1 MPLATFLGGFK
12 MKKPELLA
20 PVGSKDA
27 LIAAIN
33 AGCDAVYLSGYSF
46 GARAFAPNFDLDEL
60 KDAINLCHIYGV
72 KVYIT
77 VNTLIKENEVNRFM
91 NYIDFLHQNN
101 VDAIIIQDLGM
112 LDLVRKTY
120 PKLEVHASTQMHI
133 HNLEG
138 VKVCEKLGIK
148 RVVLARETS
157 IDLIKEIKKNT
168 SVDLEVFV
176 HGALCISYS
185 GQCLMSSLIG
195 GRSGNRGACAGT
207 CRLPFDVIDNNN
219 KKLNKNSYPLSTKD
233 LFTLNNID
241 KLIESGIDSF
251 KIEGRMKRAEYVYL
265 VVSLYRK
272 AIDSYFENGKVIISD
287 NDIKEL
293 KKIFNRDFT
302 KGFLFNE
309 DNNKIT
315 NDYRP
320 NHAGIKIGKI
330 VYTNKNTFKIK
341 LEDNLN
347 IGDGIRIVDNDYG
360 FIVTSM
366 LVDDKKVKEAKK
378 GDIVTLNTEEKI
390 SLNSIVSKTTDIK
403 QLNNLKKHI
412 DNIHKKI
419 NVDMIATL
427 KVGNGVKLELSDGIN
442 CVSVLGE
449 NVYEATTAPLT
460 DELITKQLSKLG
472 NTPFLLNNI
481 KIYKDNNIY
490 VNNKELNEIRRKAV
504 ELLVEKRMYKTPYEK
519 KDVPFSKI
527 EVSDKKEVC
536 VLLEDSSLYSQI
548 KKLNVDKIYTEDIN
562 LFSENDERFILKI
575 PRVNYNYIK
584 YDKPVMIGEIGS
596 LNYKNIDSS
605 DFSFNVTNSYT
616 VHFLHMLGVKKVTL
630 SYELTLEEIK
640 EIIEEYKK
648 RYNSRPNLEL
658 IVFGRQEMMVS
669 KFSLNKLY
677 NNKNIYLKD
686 RYNKIYPV
694 KEKNNLMYIFN
705 SEKLNKNIDDLYK
718 IGINSIRFNVFDKE
732 DISFISNKVKFVNKN
747 NF

>member
-1 MPLATFLGGFK
+1 

-20 PVGSKDA
+20 PVGSKEA

-46 GARAFAPNFDLDEL
+46 GARAFASNFDLDEL
-60 KDAINLCHIYGV
+60 KEAIDLCHVYGV
-72 KVYIT
+72 KVYVT
-77 VNTLIKENEVNRFM
+77 VNTLIKENEVTRFM

-120 PKLEVHASTQMHI
+120 PNLEIHASTQMHI

-138 VKVCEKLGIK
+138 VRICEKLGIK

-185 GQCLMSSLIG
+185 GQCLMSSIIG

-207 CRLPFDVIDNNN
+207 CRLPFDVIDKDNI
-219 KKLNKNSYPLSTKD
+219 KLNKNSYPLSTKD
-233 LFTLNNID
+233 LFTLDNID

-272 AIDSYFENGKVIISD
+272 AIDSYFESSTVTISD

-309 DNNKIT
+309 HNDKIT

-320 NHAGIKIGKI
+320 NHAGIRIGKI
-330 VYTNKNTFKIK
+330 VYVNKNIIKIK
-341 LEDNLN
+341 LEDDLN
-347 IGDGIRIVDNDYG
+347 TGDGIRIVDNDYG

-366 LVDDKKVKEAKK
+366 TKDNKKIKEAKK
-378 GDIVTLNTEEKI
+378 GDIVTLYVGEKVT
-390 SLNSIVSKTTDIK
+390 LNSTVSKTTDIK
-403 QLNNLKKHI
+403 QLNNLKTYTNGI
-412 DNIHKKI
+412 NKKI
-419 NVDMIATL
+419 KIDMSVTL
-427 KVGNGVKLELSDGIN
+427 KIGSNIKLELTDGIN
-442 CVSVLGE
+442 TVCVLDGS
-449 NVYEATTAPLT
+449 VYEANNAPL
-460 DELITKQLSKLG
+460 DDKLITKQLSKLG
-472 NTPFLLNNI
+472 NTPFVLNNI
-481 KIYKDNNIY
+481 SIYKDDNVY
-490 VNNKELNEIRRKAV
+490 VNNKELNEIRRKAI
-504 ELLVEKRMYKTPYEK
+504 ELLLEKRKYKMLYEK
-519 KDVPFSKI
+519 KDVYFSKTEVDNRE
-527 EVSDKKEVC
+527 EVS
-536 VLLEDSSLYSQI
+536 VLLEDSSLYNQI
-548 KKLNVDKIYTEDIN
+548 KKLNIDKIYTDDIS
-562 LFSENDERFILKI
+562 LLENDDKRLILKI
-575 PRVNYNYIK
+575 PRVNYNYIS

-596 LNYKNIDSS
+596 LIYKNIDSS
-605 DFSFNVTNSYT
+605 DFSLNVTNSYT
-616 VHFLHMLGVKKVTL
+616 VHFLHTLGVKKVTL
-630 SYELTLEEIK
+630 SYELSLDEIK
-640 EIIEEYKK
+640 EIIEEYNK
-648 RYNSRPNLEL
+648 RYNSNPNLEL

-669 KFSLNKLY
+669 KFNLNKLY
-677 NNKNIYLKD
+677 NNQTIYLKD
-686 RYNKIYPV
+686 RYNKVYPI
-694 KEKNNLMYIFN
+694 KEKNDLMYIFN
-705 SEKLNKNIDDLYK
+705 SERLNMNIDNLYK
-718 IGINSIRFNVFDKE
+718 IGINSIRFNLFDKK
-732 DISFISNKVKFVNKN
+732 DIDFISNKVKFVNKN